1 MLTVVDIEYIR
12 RKHYIEGWS
21 IRKISRQLEIS
32 RPTIRKALRSAE
44 PWHYTLTQPKP
55 CPVMSPYR
63 EIIVSWLESDKS
75 APPKQ
80 RHTAKRIHD
89 RLCQEHG
96 FSGADSTVRH
106 YVKKLRWELDG
117 TTKEPFLT
125 LKADPG
131 EMAQVDWG
139 EARIIL
145 QGQDVEV
152 CLFCMRLRH
161 SSVPFVW
168 AARHERFEAFLE
180 GHVRAFDWFGGVS
193 ENLVYDNL
201 TTAVR
206 KVLSGHDRELQERFI
221 TLRSH
226 YLFQSVFCNIESGNE
241 KGSVEN
247 LVGYVRRNAL
257 TPRPSVDSMAEL
269 NNDVLLGWCE
279 KEKQRLHD
287 AWLAE
292 KASLRAIPEGIYK
305 PCISVIL
312 PVNKLSIVTYER
324 NRYSVP
330 TRYIGMNVRM
340 DAYTDRL
347 EMWYQDQL
355 IARHQRWYGRNHTSL
370 QLEHYLDALALKPY
384 AVNNAV
390 VVRELPEPY
399 QQARKFLCSSSS
411 SGYREF
417 VRILLLH
424 KEFPGEL
431 VRDAVADRLAAGRLT
446 ADEVRQVL
454 LNQPAINRHSGPV
467 KTLIVPDMVAGL
479 HVPVGEPTLY
489 NQLLEVEV

>member
-21 IRKISRQLEIS
+21 IRRISRQLEVS
-32 RPTIRKALRSAE
+32 RPTIRKALESAE
-44 PWHYTLTQPKP
+44 PWHYTLTRPKP
-55 CPVMSPYR
+55 CPVMDPYR
-63 EIIVSWLESDKS
+63 DIIVSWLELDGS

-80 RHTAKRIHD
+80 RHTAKRIYD

-96 FSGADSTVRH
+96 FGGADSTVRH
-106 YVKKLRWELDG
+106 YVRKLRWELDEA
-117 TTKEPFLT
+117 TEEPFLMLT
-125 LKADPG
+125 ADPG

-145 QGQDVEV
+145 NGQDAEAH
-152 CLFCMRLRH
+152 LFCMRLRG
-161 SSVPFVW
+161 SSVPYVW

-180 GHVRAFDWFGGVS
+180 GHVRAFDWFGGVP

-206 KVLSGHDRELQERFI
+206 KVLSGHDRVLQERFI

-226 YLFQSVFCNIESGNE
+226 YLFRSVFCNRASGHE

-257 TPRPSVDSMAEL
+257 TPMPEVDSIAEL
-269 NNDVLLGWCE
+269 NNDVLRSWCE
-279 KEKQRLHD
+279 KEQQRCQD
-287 AWLAE
+287 DWLVE
-292 KASLRAIPEGIYK
+292 KASLRAIPEGTYK

-312 PVNKLSIVTYER
+312 PVNKLSLVTYER

-330 TRYIGMNVRM
+330 TRYISLNARI

-347 EMWYQDQL
+347 EIWYQDQL
-355 IARHQRWYGRNHTSL
+355 IARHQRRYGRNHTSL

-399 QQARKFLCSSSS
+399 QQARKFLCGSSQ

-431 VRDAVADRLAAGRLT
+431 VRGAVADRLAAGRLT

-454 LNQPAINRHSGPV
+454 LNQTTVNSCSGSV
-467 KTLIVPDMVAGL
+467 VVPDMVAGL
-479 HVPVGEPTLY
+479 QIPVGEPTLY
-489 NQLLEVEV
+489 NQLLEVGV

>member
-12 RKHYIEGWS
+12 RKYYIEGWS
-21 IRKISRQLEIS
+21 IRKISRQLEVS
-32 RPTIRKALRSAE
+32 RPTIRKALESAE
-44 PWHYTLTQPKP
+44 PWRYTLTRPKP
-55 CPVMSPYR
+55 CPVMDPYR
-63 EIIVSWLESDKS
+63 DIIVSWLESDRS

-80 RHTAKRIHD
+80 RHTAKRIYD

-96 FSGADSTVRH
+96 FGGADSTVRR
-106 YVKKLRWELDG
+106 YVRKLRWELNQA
-117 TTKEPFLT
+117 TEEPFLT
-125 LKADPG
+125 LTADPG

-145 QGQDVEV
+145 QGQDVGI
-152 CLFCMRLRH
+152 CLFCMRLRS
-161 SSVPFVW
+161 SSVPYVW

-226 YLFQSVFCNIESGNE
+226 YLFQSVFCNIDSGNE

-257 TPRPSVDSMAEL
+257 TPMPSVDSIGEL
-269 NNDVLLGWCE
+269 NNDVLLPWCE
-279 KEKQRLHD
+279 KEQQRLQD
-287 AWLAE
+287 DWLIE
-292 KASLRAIPEGIYK
+292 KASLRGIPEGVYK

-312 PVNKLSIVTYER
+312 PVNKLSLVTYER
-324 NRYSVP
+324 NRYSIP
-330 TRYIGMNVRM
+330 TRYISLNVRM
-340 DAYTDRL
+340 DAYTDSL

-355 IARHQRWYGRNHTSL
+355 IARHQRRYGRNHTSL

-399 QQARKFLCSSSS
+399 QQARKFLCGSSQ

-424 KEFPGEL
+424 KEFPAQQ
-431 VRDAVADRLAAGRLT
+431 VRMAVADRLAAGRLT
-446 ADEVRQVL
+446 ADEVRQII
-454 LNQPAINRHSGPV
+454 LNQRAV
-467 KTLIVPDMVAGL
+467 KSFSEAVVVPDMMAQIQ
-479 HVPVGEPTLY
+479 VPVGKPTLY
-489 NQLLEVEV
+489 DELTGVKV

>member
-1 MLTVVDIEYIR
+1 MLNVVDIEYIR

-21 IRKISRQLEIS
+21 IRKISRQLEVS
-32 RPTIRKALRSAE
+32 RPTIRKALESAE
-44 PWHYTLTQPKP
+44 PWHYTLTRGKP
-55 CPVMSPYR
+55 CPVMDPYKD
-63 EIIVSWLESDKS
+63 IIVSWLELDGS
-75 APPKQ
+75 APAKQ
-80 RHTAKRIHD
+80 RHTAKRIYD

-96 FSGADSTVRH
+96 FGGADSTVRY
-106 YVKKLRWELDG
+106 YVRKLRWELG
-117 TTKEPFLT
+117 GITEEPFIPLM
-125 LKADPG
+125 ADPG

-145 QGQDVEV
+145 NGQDTEV
-152 CLFCMRLRH
+152 HLFCMRLRA
-161 SSVPFVW
+161 SSVPYVW

-180 GHVRAFDWFGGVS
+180 GHVRAFEWFGGVS

-206 KVLSGHDRELQERFI
+206 KVLSGHNRELQERFI

-226 YLFQSVFCNIESGNE
+226 YLFQSVFCNIKSGNE

-257 TPRPSVDSMAEL
+257 TPVPSVYSMAEL
-269 NNDVLLGWCE
+269 NNDVLLGWCH
-279 KEKQRLHD
+279 KEQERLQAD
-287 AWLAE
+287 WFVE
-292 KASLRAIPEGIYK
+292 KASLRGIPEGIYK

-312 PVNKLSIVTYER
+312 PVNKLSLVTYER
-324 NRYSVP
+324 NRYSIP
-330 TRYIGMNVRM
+330 TRYISLNVRM

-347 EMWYQDQL
+347 EMWHQDQL
-355 IARHQRWYGRNHTSL
+355 IARHQRQYGRNHTSL

-399 QQARKFLCSSSS
+399 QQARKFLCGSNQ

-424 KEFPGEL
+424 KEFPAQQ
-431 VRDAVADRLAAGRLT
+431 VRVAVADRLAAGGLT
-446 ADEVRQVL
+446 SDEVRQVI
-454 LNQPAINRHSGPV
+454 LNQRAEKSFSGAV
-467 KTLIVPDMVAGL
+467 VVPDMMAQIQ
-479 HVPVGEPTLY
+479 VPVGKPRLY
-489 NQLLEVEV
+489 DELMEVEV